1 MKALAKPTNENTQI
15 GKPRGVFAGS
25 FNEGQ
30 VYDKKYGKQSSLDS
44 WFCAGAE
51 AWIQA
56 GVVEKAQFT
65 DDRGVSYAKTSSPIT
80 SDICVRRS
88 IIRSRQ
94 ILQVSE
100 R

>member
-1 MKALAKPTNENTQI
+1 LESP
-15 GKPRGVFAGS
+15 VVFFAGS
-25 FNEGQ
+25 FDEGQ

-65 DDRGVSYAKTSSPIT
+65 DDRGVSYAKHLLQ
-80 SDICVRRS
+80 
-88 IIRSRQ
+88 SRQ
-94 ILQVSE
+94 IYA
-100 R
+100 